1 MGLLDGKIA
10 IITGA
15 ARGQGAAAA
24 RLFVEEGARVV
35 IGDVLDDVGKELAE
49 SLGEAA
55 IYRHLDVSCED
66 DWASVVDEAV
76 ESLGG
81 VDVLVN
87 NAGILRF
94 AALPD
99 MPLEDY
105 LRVVNIN
112 QVGTF
117 LGMRAVS
124 KAMIAAG
131 NGGSIVNI
139 SSVEGLAGMPYL
151 TAYTST
157 KFAIRGMTK
166 VAALELGPH
175 GIRVNSV
182 HPGMIETDMVKDAAG
197 GHDVDLSPGGE
208 ADPAAADGPVGGHR
222 RGRAVPRERP
232 ELVLHRRRVRR
243 RRRGDR
249 HARVLHGL
257 TGLARE
263 LRHAVGAQRPE
274 RVVRDLPEMPVRV
287 GEVAV
292 VATPLGRLRP
302 AR

>member
-1 MGLLDGKIA
+1 MGCLDGKVA

-24 RLFVEEGARVV
+24 RRFAEEGARVV
-35 IGDVLDDVGKELAE
+35 IGDILDDVGKELAE
-49 SLGEAA
+49 AIGGQA
-55 IYRHLDVSCED
+55 IYRHLDVSSED
-66 DWASVVDEAV
+66 DWKTVVDETLEA
-76 ESLGG
+76 LGG

-99 MPLEDY
+99 MPLVDY
-105 LRVVNIN
+105 LQIVNIN

-117 LGMRAVS
+117 LGMRAVA
-124 KAMIAAG
+124 KPMMAAG
-131 NGGSIVNI
+131 RGSIVNI

-197 GHDVDLSPGGE
+197 GHEVDLSPAAKRIALRRMGQPEDIAEVVLFLASDRSSYVTGAE
-208 ADPAAADGPVGGHR
+208 IAADGG
-222 RGRAVPRERP
+222 ASAT
-232 ELVLHRRRVRR
+232 
-243 RRRGDR
+243 
-249 HARVLHGL
+249 HAFYMMG
-257 TGLARE
+257 
-263 LRHAVGAQRPE
+263 
-274 RVVRDLPEMPVRV
+274 
-287 GEVAV
+287 
-292 VATPLGRLRP
+292 
-302 AR
+302 

>member
-1 MGLLDGKIA
+1 MGALDGKVA

-24 RLFVEEGARVV
+24 RLFVTEGARV
-35 IGDVLDDVGKELAE
+35 IIADVLDEVGKELAD
-49 SLGEAA
+49 SLGDTA
-55 IYRHLDVSCED
+55 IYRHLDVSSED
-66 DWASVVDEAV
+66 DWKSVVDEAV
-76 ESLGG
+76 ETLGG

-105 LRVVNIN
+105 LRIVNVN

-124 KAMIAAG
+124 RPMMAAG
-131 NGGSIVNI
+131 KGSIVNI
-139 SSVEGLAGMPYL
+139 SSIEGLAGMPYL

-166 VAALELGPH
+166 VASLELGPH

-197 GHDVDLSPGGE
+197 GHDIDLSPAAKRIALRRMGQSEDIAEVVLFLASDRSAYVTGAE
-208 ADPAAADGPVGGHR
+208 VAADGG
-222 RGRAVPRERP
+222 ATAT
-232 ELVLHRRRVRR
+232 
-243 RRRGDR
+243 
-249 HARVLHGL
+249 HAFYAG
-257 TGLARE
+257 
-263 LRHAVGAQRPE
+263 
-274 RVVRDLPEMPVRV
+274 
-287 GEVAV
+287 
-292 VATPLGRLRP
+292 
-302 AR
+302 

>member
-1 MGLLDGKIA
+1 MGCLDGKVA
-10 IITGA
+10 IVTGA

-24 RLFVEEGARVV
+24 RLFAAEGARVV
-35 IGDVLDDVGKELAE
+35 IGDVLDDLGKELAE

-55 IYRHLDVSCED
+55 IYRHLDVSSED
-66 DWASVVDEAV
+66 DWRAVVDETV
-76 ESLGG
+76 ETLGG
-81 VDVLVN
+81 VHVLVN

-105 LRVVNIN
+105 MRIVNIN

-124 KAMIAAG
+124 KPMIAG
-131 NGGSIVNI
+131 GGGSIVNI
-139 SSVEGLAGMPYL
+139 SSIEGLAGMPYL

-166 VAALELGPH
+166 VAALELGPQ

-197 GHDVDLSPGGE
+197 GHDVDLSPAAKRIPLRRMGSSEDIAQVVLFLASDRSSYVTGAE
-208 ADPAAADGPVGGHR
+208 LAADGG
-222 RGRAVPRERP
+222 ATAT
-232 ELVLHRRRVRR
+232 
-243 RRRGDR
+243 
-249 HARVLHGL
+249 HAFYMV
-257 TGLARE
+257 
-263 LRHAVGAQRPE
+263 
-274 RVVRDLPEMPVRV
+274 
-287 GEVAV
+287 
-292 VATPLGRLRP
+292 
-302 AR
+302 

>member
-1 MGLLDGKIA
+1 MGAVEGKVA

-24 RLFVEEGARVV
+24 RLFVAEGARVV
-35 IGDVLDDVGKELAE
+35 VGDVLDDVGKELAD
-49 SLGEAA
+49 SLGDAA
-55 IYRHLDVSCED
+55 VYRHLDVSSED
-66 DWASVVDEAV
+66 DWASVVNETV
-76 ESLGG
+76 ETWGG
-81 VDVLVN
+81 VDILVN

-94 AALPD
+94 AALSE

-105 LRVVNIN
+105 LRIVNVN

-124 KAMIAAG
+124 KPMMAAG
-131 NGGSIVNI
+131 KGSIVNI
-139 SSVEGLAGMPYL
+139 SSIEGLAGMPYL

-197 GHDVDLSPGGE
+197 GHDIDLSPAAKRIALRRMGQSEDIAEVVLFLAGDRSSYVTGAE
-208 ADPAAADGPVGGHR
+208 LAADGG
-222 RGRAVPRERP
+222 ATAT
-232 ELVLHRRRVRR
+232 
-243 RRRGDR
+243 
-249 HARVLHGL
+249 HAFYAG
-257 TGLARE
+257 
-263 LRHAVGAQRPE
+263 
-274 RVVRDLPEMPVRV
+274 
-287 GEVAV
+287 
-292 VATPLGRLRP
+292 
-302 AR
+302 

>member
-1 MGLLDGKIA
+1 MGELDGKVA

-24 RLFVEEGARVV
+24 KLFVAEGARVV
-35 IGDVLDDVGKELAE
+35 IGDVLDDVGKELAA
-49 SLGEAA
+49 SLGDAA
-55 IYRHLDVSCED
+55 VYRHLDVSSED
-66 DWASVVDEAV
+66 DWANVVAEAV

-81 VDVLVN
+81 IDILVN

-105 LRVVNIN
+105 LRIVNVN

-117 LGMRAVS
+117 LGMRSVS
-124 KAMIAAG
+124 KPMMAAG
-131 NGGSIVNI
+131 KGAIVNI

-197 GHDVDLSPGGE
+197 GHDVDLSPAAKRIALRRMGQSEDIAQVVLFLASDRSSYVTGAE
-208 ADPAAADGPVGGHR
+208 LAADGG
-222 RGRAVPRERP
+222 ATAT
-232 ELVLHRRRVRR
+232 
-243 RRRGDR
+243 
-249 HARVLHGL
+249 HAFYAG
-257 TGLARE
+257 
-263 LRHAVGAQRPE
+263 
-274 RVVRDLPEMPVRV
+274 
-287 GEVAV
+287 
-292 VATPLGRLRP
+292 
-302 AR
+302 

>member
-1 MGLLDGKIA
+1 MGELDGKVA
-10 IITGA
+10 IVSGA

-24 RLFVEEGARVV
+24 RLFVAEGARVV
-35 IGDVLDDVGKELAE
+35 IGDVLDDLGKELAE

-55 IYRHLDVSCED
+55 VYRHLDVSAED
-66 DWASVVDEAV
+66 DWANVVNETVEAW
-76 ESLGG
+76 GG
-81 VDVLVN
+81 VDILVN

-105 LRVVNIN
+105 LRIVNVN

-124 KAMIAAG
+124 KPMMAAG
-131 NGGSIVNI
+131 KGSIVNI
-139 SSVEGLAGMPYL
+139 SSIEGLAGMPYL

-166 VAALELGPH
+166 VASLELGPH

-197 GHDVDLSPGGE
+197 GHDIDLSPAAKRIALRRMGQSEDIAQVVLFLASDRSSYVTGAE
-208 ADPAAADGPVGGHR
+208 LAADGG
-222 RGRAVPRERP
+222 ATAT
-232 ELVLHRRRVRR
+232 
-243 RRRGDR
+243 
-249 HARVLHGL
+249 HAFYAG
-257 TGLARE
+257 
-263 LRHAVGAQRPE
+263 
-274 RVVRDLPEMPVRV
+274 
-287 GEVAV
+287 
-292 VATPLGRLRP
+292 
-302 AR
+302 

>member
-1 MGLLDGKIA
+1 VDLGLRGRRA
-10 IITGA
+10 VVTGGTKGIGRAVVEELLGEGVAVAFCARNADEVKA
-15 ARGQGAAAA
+15 AEEELLAAGDVTVAGWPTDVTDPAAVQHFIDAAAD
-24 RLFVEEGARVV
+24 R
-35 IGDVLDDVGKELAE
+35 
-49 SLGEAA
+49 
-55 IYRHLDVSCED
+55 
-66 DWASVVDEAV
+66 
-76 ESLGG
+76 LGG

-105 LRVVNIN
+105 MRVVNVN

-124 KAMIAAG
+124 KPMIAAG
-131 NGGSIVNI
+131 RGSIVNI

-166 VAALELGPH
+166 VAALELGPN

-197 GHDVDLSPGGE
+197 GHDVDLSPAAKRIPLRRMGTSEDIAQVVLFLASDRSAYVTGAE
-208 ADPAAADGPVGGHR
+208 VAADGG
-222 RGRAVPRERP
+222 ATAT
-232 ELVLHRRRVRR
+232 
-243 RRRGDR
+243 
-249 HARVLHGL
+249 HAFYMV
-257 TGLARE
+257 
-263 LRHAVGAQRPE
+263 
-274 RVVRDLPEMPVRV
+274 
-287 GEVAV
+287 
-292 VATPLGRLRP
+292 
-302 AR
+302 